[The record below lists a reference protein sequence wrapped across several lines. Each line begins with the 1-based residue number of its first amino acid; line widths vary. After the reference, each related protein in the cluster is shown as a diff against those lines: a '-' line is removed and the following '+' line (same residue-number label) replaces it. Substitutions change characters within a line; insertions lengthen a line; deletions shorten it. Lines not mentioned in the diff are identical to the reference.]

1 MLVIEVPI
9 MKPEPPQPPASETKP
24 DEKNLA
30 QFGTHRDP
38 VFDYGGF
45 LTGSDF
51 EPRIVDKE
59 NNEKQLE
66 MSMEMKHYRPEEI
79 KVSVKNDEL
88 IVKGE
93 HRHNDANHFERSFFF
108 KSIKLPPGTQVEQ
121 IQSFLTED
129 GHLKIQAPFNA
140 LQQDQVKAV
149 ESQSQSQSQPQPME
163 EQK

>member
-9 MKPEPPQPPASETKP
+9 KKPEPPQPPANQNKP

-30 QFGTHRDP
+30 QFGVHRDSL
-38 VFDYGGF
+38 FDYGGF

-51 EPRIVDKE
+51 QPRIVDKD

-66 MSMEMKHYRPEEI
+66 MSLEMKNYRPEEI

-88 IVKGE
+88 IIKGE
-93 HRHNDANHFERSFFF
+93 HRHDDANQFERSFLF
-108 KSIKLPPGTQVEQ
+108 KSIKLPPGTQIEQ
-121 IQSFLTED
+121 LQSFLTEE
-129 GHLKIQAPFNA
+129 GHLKIQAPFVA
-140 LQQDQVKAV
+140 VQQQGQGQVT
-149 ESQSQSQSQPQPME
+149 STE

>member
-9 MKPEPPQPPASETKP
+9 KKPEPPQPPASQKKP

-30 QFGTHRDP
+30 QFGDQRDP
-38 VFDYGGF
+38 QFDYGGF
-45 LTGSDF
+45 LSGSDF
-51 EPRIVDKE
+51 QPRIVDKE

-66 MSMEMKHYRPEEI
+66 MLMEMKNYRPEEI

-93 HRHNDANHFERSFFF
+93 HRNDDANHFERSFFF
-108 KSIKLPPGTQVEQ
+108 KSIKLPPGTQIEQ
-121 IQSFLTED
+121 IQSFLTEE
-129 GHLKIQAPFNA
+129 GQLKIQAPFIVV
-140 LQQDQVKAV
+140 QQDPVKEV
-149 ESQSQSQSQPQPME
+149 EPQPQLTE